1 MKLNSFHFQYK
12 IDCRVTIEL
21 LDTESEDNEKNIQ
34 NSKTWNNYVDR
45 ITNPL
50 ATSGILTLNQT
61 SGQNVRSTAST
72 NIETSLPIKEEKL
85 DEDTVSERNTNQFL
99 IARARDDS

>member
-1 MKLNSFHFQYK
+1 MYSIQRQYK

-21 LDTESEDNEKNIQ
+21 LDTETEDNEKNIQ

-50 ATSGILTLNQT
+50 TTSDVLQLNQA
-61 SGQNVRSTAST
+61 SAST
-72 NIETSLPIKEEKL
+72 VRATTNTTGEMSLSIKEEKM
-85 DEDTVSERNTNQFL
+85 DEDTVSK
-99 IARARDDS
+99 